1 LIIDTHAHT
10 VSNRKA
16 PTYGALMGR
25 WTTLEAA
32 GTFGGRPQLPDEDEL
47 LAGAE
52 RQLELMDSVGTDLQL
67 TSPRPFILK
76 HSHKPAEI
84 VHWWCALNNDVI
96 ALQARH
102 YPERIR
108 GIGALPQVAGAPV
121 TDVLDELRRCIDD
134 LGFVGVLLNPD
145 PAEGAGTAPTLNDE
159 YWFPLYKELSKR
171 DVPALIHSAGCY
183 GRESYSEHFISEE
196 SLAINSIIRGRV
208 FTKFPDLKIILPHG
222 GGSVPY
228 QLGRWIAQQ
237 RVSRP
242 GEPFE
247 EDLKRFWFDTTL
259 YTRGAL
265 SLLIDTVG
273 PDCVLFGT
281 ERPGSGHELED
292 LKPVIESLDGLK
304 PADLKL
310 IFEENARKV
319 FSRLG

>member
-32 GTFGGRPQLPDEDEL
+32 GTYGGRPRLPDEEEL
-47 LAGAE
+47 IAGVQ
-52 RQLELMDSVGTDLQL
+52 RQLELMDAVGTDIQL
-67 TSPRPFILK
+67 TSPRPFVLK
-76 HSHKPAEI
+76 HSHKPGQI

-102 YPERIR
+102 YPERVK
-108 GIGALPQVAGAPV
+108 GIAGLPQVSGAPV
-121 TDVLDELRRCIDD
+121 TDIMEELHRCIDD

-145 PAEGAGTAPTLNDE
+145 PSEGAGTAPTLDDE
-159 YWFPLYKELSKR
+159 YWYPLYEELSKR

-196 SLAINSIIRGRV
+196 SLAINSMIRGRV
-208 FTKFPDLKIILPHG
+208 FSTFPSLKIIVPHG
-222 GGSVPY
+222 GGSIPY
-228 QLGRWIAQQ
+228 QLGRWVAHQ

-247 EDLKRFWFDTTL
+247 DDLKRFWFDTTL

-265 SLLIDTVG
+265 ALLIDTVG
-273 PDCVLFGT
+273 PDRVLFGT

-304 PADLKL
+304 PTDLEL
-310 IFEENARKV
+310 IFEGNARKV
-319 FSRLG
+319 FSRLS